1 MNFKHP
7 LILASSSPRRQFLMR
22 EIGFEFTV
30 RVPDIDESFP
40 TDMRADVVPVHLAH
54 RKAEVFTPELTHEIV
69 LASDTVVI
77 LDHHIL
83 NKPADRDDAIRMIS
97 MLSGRTHQVITG
109 FCISGSNKTKTFA
122 ERTLVSFKKLSQLD
136 IEQYIDKFK
145 PFDKAG
151 SYGAQECLTPNTNPC
166 SPEEIDFLKSIGKY
180 DLIQKSIVS
189 AEMENRV
196 SIIEKIEGSYFNVM
210 GLPIHRVY
218 QELSS
223 F

>member
-1 MNFKHP
+1 
-7 LILASSSPRRQFLMR
+7 MR
-22 EIGFEFTV
+22 EVGFSFNV

-40 TDMRADVVPVHLAH
+40 ENMDAEVVPVYLAQ
-54 RKAEVFTPELTHEIV
+54 RKAEVFTHELTNEIV

-83 NKPADRDDAIRMIS
+83 NKPADREDAIRMIN

-109 FCISGSNKTKTFA
+109 FCLGSRKKTKTFA
-122 ERTLVSFKKLSQLD
+122 ARTLVSFKQLSQQE
-136 IEQYIDKFK
+136 IERYIDKFK
-145 PFDKAG
+145 PYDKAG
-151 SYGAQECLTPNTNPC
+151 SYGAQECLPPNTNPC
-166 SPEEIDFLKSIGKY
+166 SQEEIEFLRSIGKY
-180 DLIQKSIVS
+180 ELIEKSIIS
-189 AEMENRV
+189 SEMENRV

-218 QELSS
+218 QELFS